1 MADPQQECRGRR
13 RFLARLSIAL
23 GSLAAAFVALPVI
36 GFLLAPLF
44 ESITKKWR
52 PVGALQNFE
61 EGQTVAVKFEDA
73 SPVPWAGVTGQTAAW
88 LRREPNGEFVAF
100 AINCTHLGCPVR
112 WSETAQLFMCPI
124 HGGVYNG
131 DGTVAARPPPR
142 SLVRYP
148 VRVQDGQVEIQASP
162 TPIT

>member
-1 MADPQQECRGRR
+1 MADSQQDCQGRR
-13 RFLARLSIAL
+13 RFLARLSVAL
-23 GSLAAAFVALPVI
+23 GSLAAALIALPVI

-44 ESITKKWR
+44 ESIARKWR
-52 PVGALQNFE
+52 PVGALQDFE
-61 EGQTVAVKFEDA
+61 SGQTVAVKFEDA

-112 WSETAQLFMCPI
+112 WIETAQLFMCPC
-124 HGGVYNG
+124 HGGVYNR
-131 DGTVAARPPPR
+131 DGTVAAGPPPR